1 MEGMIIPVPS
11 TEPLTSRSAQTVW
24 IWDTDASYIPVER
37 YGTTNECWSFSKRK
51 AQGGVLKHDPC
62 VCVLSQVIP
71 FRDVRQKPAFSMH
84 DKRSSLAAS
93 RYMKNMLAR
102 VAGLIV

>member
-37 YGTTNECWSFSKRK
+37 VWHYERML
-51 AQGGVLKHDPC
+51 VLLEEEGP
-62 VCVLSQVIP
+62 
-71 FRDVRQKPAFSMH
+71 R
-84 DKRSSLAAS
+84 RSVEA
-93 RYMKNMLAR
+93 
-102 VAGLIV
+102 